1 MSPIRKILLILSVLI
16 LNTSLFAQKETELI
30 TQNIQTANFSNLLLF
45 WDTEVEM
52 TILDQINQKTSHPQE
67 ANQQLQLFFNN
78 KSIVGFDK
86 NAERKVGN
94 TVYMTGKLLSGT
106 QKYNLTLLL
115 QETNNGLRIVSVR
128 VS

>member
-1 MSPIRKILLILSVLI
+1 MSPIRKILLILSFLI
-16 LNTSLFAQKETELI
+16 LNTSLFAQKETEQI

-78 KSIVGFDK
+78 KSILF
-86 NAERKVGN
+86 R
-94 TVYMTGKLLSGT
+94 
-106 QKYNLTLLL
+106 
-115 QETNNGLRIVSVR
+115 
-128 VS
+128 